1 MFNSCC
7 CNTLCLLTGGI
18 AGYYFGKHEVEKE
31 GIDSDYRIV
40 NTGVEMNS
48 LLFKNS
54 TNSYSFRPP
63 SPSPVSFTPP
73 PNASFMEPDSPP
85 LSFLFEKRGK
95 EMQERESEKRE
106 RGNEKQEEDDEDEI
120 YRWR

>member
-7 CNTLCLLTGGI
+7 CNTLFLLTGCI
-18 AGYYFGKHEVEKE
+18 AGYYFGKTEAEKE

-40 NTGVEMNS
+40 NTGGEMNS

-63 SPSPVSFTPP
+63 SPPPVSFTPP
-73 PNASFMEPDSPP
+73 FMEPDSPP
-85 LSFLFEKRGK
+85 MSFLFEKRVEDK
-95 EMQERESEKRE
+95 RETRGRVDEKRVDE
-106 RGNEKQEEDDEDEI
+106 QQEDDEDEI
-120 YRWR
+120 YKWR